1 MKKGIFITIEGGE
14 ACGKTTQIN
23 KLKEYFT
30 QNNLDYVLTKEPG
43 GMPLTDEIRRLILHY
58 EIDKPLPMTELLL
71 YLSARIEDIEKV
83 IKPALEQGKIVI
95 ADRFNDST
103 LAYQAGARNIMSIDD
118 MQNFT
123 KQIIGDIS
131 PDLTIY
137 LKIDPEVAF
146 KRKNN
151 MNEELDRIEKEGL
164 IFHKKVSESFD
175 YIASKEPSRF
185 FVVDATLSPDEVFN
199 IIINKI
205 NNILNENK

>member
-175 YIASKEPSRF
+175 YIASKEPPRF

-205 NNILNENK
+205 NNILNKNK